1 MTSDRQPSE
10 LNGLQDRMLSRFQ
23 SGLVVDIQPPD
34 LETRIAILQKKA
46 EEDGLDISFEVIE
59 FIATN
64 IKSNVRELEGALI
77 RLLAYS
83 SLLRVDI
90 NLELTQRVLREILGS
105 KPGGSISIEQIQN
118 LVCSAYKLTL
128 DSLIGKSRTKE
139 VAEARMVAMYLTREY
154 TDLSLK
160 TIGLY
165 YGGRDHS
172 TVVHAIK
179 WVENNIKNDS
189 NFARRILSF
198 RNRLESSL

>member
-1 MTSDRQPSE
+1 
-10 LNGLQDRMLSRFQ
+10 
-23 SGLVVDIQPPD
+23 
-34 LETRIAILQKKA
+34 
-46 EEDGLDISFEVIE
+46 
-59 FIATN
+59 
-64 IKSNVRELEGALI
+64 
-77 RLLAYS
+77 
-83 SLLRVDI
+83 
-90 NLELTQRVLREILGS
+90 
-105 KPGGSISIEQIQN
+105 
-118 LVCSAYKLTL
+118 
-128 DSLIGKSRTKE
+128 
-139 VAEARMVAMYLTREY
+139 RMVAMYLTREY